1 MNDFIYQMMLSLT
14 ILLASDISITGQSI
28 IKGLSLYAMIGLLLK
43 VTAHPIPMSP
53 FMIIVQLIIVVVMT
67 GKVNKQI
74 IKGYLVTVFLQII
87 VTLIMMLAGLDFQLL
102 ESLITI
108 ILLLIGKQ
116 LHVLSMDSPLP
127 IIGMIL
133 LSLFFV
139 SLMNTL
145 SVMSVN
151 DLILHLLVA
160 GFVFVLFAA
169 LYMKQRQLQESLVHE
184 QVHQNYIQTLL
195 DQTTNL
201 RMYKHDSQARL
212 LAIEDYLKR
221 KDNQGLEHFIR
232 VNTEKLKDLKPLSE
246 HQEIDTIMQYFHQK
260 YPQVIL
266 EVQDDVL
273 GIITMDHEQ
282 FFSLLYNLMLNAY
295 ESSLQTDDPY
305 VSCRFSSHHK
315 TFNLLIQNRVPDFFD
330 LNALQKQQTTKIE
343 GHHGYGL
350 KTIHQIM
357 KQYDGLSSYEMKED
371 TLINKIVLFECID
384 NKM

>member
-1 MNDFIYQMMLSLT
+1 MNDFIYQMMLSFT

-28 IKGLSLYAMIGLLLK
+28 IKGLSLYAMIGLLFK

-116 LHVLSMDSPLP
+116 LHFLSMDSPLP

-169 LYMKQRQLQESLVHE
+169 LYMKQRQLQESLVHG

-305 VSCRFSSHHK
+305 VYCRFSSHHK